1 VSVCATLQK
10 AVPLKKREQPVAVQS
25 NDAVKPLVEIKMS
38 ERVYQYVYGPVPS
51 RRLGKSL
58 GVDIVPYKTCTYDC
72 IYCQLG
78 KTTNKTTVR
87 LDYVPLADVLS
98 EIEEKLLTKFECN
111 YITVAGSGEPT
122 LHASIGEIIGK
133 IKERTNI
140 PVAVLTNGS
149 LLYLPEV
156 RQSLMK
162 ADIVIPSLDAG
173 NEQLFQYVN
182 RPHKDISFERVIQGL
197 IDFSKQFTGHIW
209 LEILLLSGIN
219 GMAEEVKEM
228 AAWTNKIHI
237 EKVQINTV
245 SRPAYEDYAHPV
257 DVRQLQKLAGL
268 FSCPVDIL
276 QNATA
281 SDLSG
286 INGVESSDKDILD
299 LLARRPC
306 TLEGISTGMG
316 LHPHDVAKKLK
327 SLLDKRLIIAMRA
340 EQGLFYKIA
349 ERK

>member
-1 VSVCATLQK
+1 
-10 AVPLKKREQPVAVQS
+10 
-25 NDAVKPLVEIKMS
+25 
-38 ERVYQYVYGPVPS
+38 
-51 RRLGKSL
+51 
-58 GVDIVPYKTCTYDC
+58 
-72 IYCQLG
+72 
-78 KTTNKTTVR
+78 
-87 LDYVPLADVLS
+87 
-98 EIEEKLLTKFECN
+98 
-111 YITVAGSGEPT
+111 
-122 LHASIGEIIGK
+122 
-133 IKERTNI
+133 
-140 PVAVLTNGS
+140 
-149 LLYLPEV
+149 
-156 RQSLMK
+156 MK

-228 AAWTNKIHI
+228 AAWVNKIHI

-245 SRPAYEDYAHPV
+245 SRPAYEDFAHPV
-257 DVRQLQKLAGL
+257 DVRQLQKLARL
-268 FSCPVDIL
+268 FLCPVDIL
-276 QNATA
+276 QNATS

-299 LLARRPC
+299 LLDRRPC
-306 TLEGISTGMG
+306 TLEESVPGWDCIR
-316 LHPHDVAKKLK
+316 DVAKKLK

>member
-1 VSVCATLQK
+1 
-10 AVPLKKREQPVAVQS
+10 
-25 NDAVKPLVEIKMS
+25 MS

-72 IYCQLG
+72 IYCQLE

-87 LDYVPLADVLS
+87 LDYVPVADVLS
-98 EIEEKLLTKFECN
+98 EIEEKLLTKVECN
-111 YITVAGSGEPT
+111 YITIAGSGEPT

-133 IKERTNI
+133 IKEKTNI

-156 RQSLMK
+156 RQSLIK

-182 RPHKDISFERVIQGL
+182 RPHQDISFDRMVQGL

-209 LEILLLSGIN
+209 LEVLLVSGIT
-219 GMAEEVKEM
+219 GLAEEVKEI
-228 AAWTNKIHI
+228 AALTEKIRL
-237 EKVQINTV
+237 EKVQLNTV
-245 SRPAYEDYAHPV
+245 SRPAYEDFVSAV
-257 DVRQLQKLAGL
+257 NSKQMKELAGL
-268 FSCPVDIL
+268 FSCPVEIIENTSLAELYDTSLSETTDQDIL
-276 QNATA
+276 N
-281 SDLSG
+281 
-286 INGVESSDKDILD
+286 

-306 TLEGISTGMG
+306 TLDGISTGLGM
-316 LHPHDVAKKLK
+316 HPHDVAKKLK
-327 SLLDKRLIIAMRA
+327 SLLDKRLITASRA
-340 EQGLFYKIA
+340 EHGLFYKTT
-349 ERK
+349 ETNHS